1 MQKDKCIDKNLDL
14 LNMTGL
20 LLFMMLSRPQ
30 PNINERELAWIE
42 ESTDLGDFHGFFRDP
57 NVKTLFVKSH

>member
-1 MQKDKCIDKNLDL
+1 
-14 LNMTGL
+14 MTGL

-57 NVKTLFVKSH
+57 NVKTLFVKSD